1 MPLGEASVVQCS
13 KTAHTLL
20 QHPGTIM
27 DRLPTLLI
35 VVPPAS
41 EAALS
46 FATTQLPGSN
56 DGNLQLS
63 VHLNNALQLGI
74 ESGLPLAL
82 VAPSSFAAQARKI
95 IPGNCIVE
103 LSSNT
108 KINANDHDGFCTT
121 LATGILSWPNA
132 NGWIVLAANSDALRS
147 ATLANIATAMT
158 HKPIVYTQK
167 KNQRCTP
174 IGFAAEFF
182 SELIRIHSTRD
193 LNRLISRYPS
203 CSIDI
208 DEAFS
213 PTQRKDIRSSPAHQT
228 RM

>member
-1 MPLGEASVVQCS
+1 
-13 KTAHTLL
+13 
-20 QHPGTIM
+20 M

-46 FATTQLPGSN
+46 FATTQLPGAN
-56 DGNLQLS
+56 DGKLQLS
-63 VHLNNALQLGI
+63 AHLNTTLQLGI

-82 VAPSSFAAQARKI
+82 VAPPFSAAQARKI

-103 LSSNT
+103 LSNNT
-108 KINANDHDGFCTT
+108 NINGDDQDSFCIA

-132 NGWIVLAANSDALRS
+132 NGWIALAANSDALQS
-147 ATLANIATAMT
+147 TTLTNIAAAMT
-158 HKPIVYTQK
+158 HKPIVYALR

-182 SELIRIHSTRD
+182 SELIRIGSARD
-193 LNRLISRYPS
+193 LIRLISRYPS
-203 CSIDI
+203 CGIDI
-208 DEAFS
+208 DDPPS
-213 PTQRKDIRSSPAHQT
+213 PTQRKDIRSSPMHQT